1 MGALESSR
9 YPMTD
14 PNSRQPPSLAEVT
27 ARLAEI
33 VNGDRRETIK
43 IPTATLREMI
53 AKLKRGGELT
63 LMFDE
68 PHFPN
73 ALGAHRR

>member
-1 MGALESSR
+1 
-9 YPMTD
+9 MTD

-53 AKLKRGGELT
+53 AKLKRGGGT
-63 LMFDE
+63 D
-68 PHFPN
+68 
-73 ALGAHRR
+73 ADV